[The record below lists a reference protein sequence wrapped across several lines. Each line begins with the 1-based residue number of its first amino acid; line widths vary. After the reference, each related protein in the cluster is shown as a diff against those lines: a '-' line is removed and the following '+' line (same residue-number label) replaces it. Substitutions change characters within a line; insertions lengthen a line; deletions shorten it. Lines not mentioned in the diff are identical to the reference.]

1 MGVAA
6 VTGTLLGM
14 PGDAVLFGL
23 FGALVMLSR
32 CETVSRRTAFSG
44 LTAGAL
50 VAGTAAPVL
59 ADVLHEH
66 VALLVHVDTARL
78 RIAAALAVGGCWQ
91 SVLPDALT
99 WLRGKFNGGN
109 S

>member
-1 MGVAA
+1 MTDTVVVPSLAASVGVAA

-23 FGALVMLSR
+23 F
-32 CETVSRRTAFSG
+32 
-44 LTAGAL
+44 GAL